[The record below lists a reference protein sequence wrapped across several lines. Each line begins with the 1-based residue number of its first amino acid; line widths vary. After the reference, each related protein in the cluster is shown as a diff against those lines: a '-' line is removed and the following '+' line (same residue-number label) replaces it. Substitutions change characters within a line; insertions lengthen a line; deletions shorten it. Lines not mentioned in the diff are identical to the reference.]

1 MAIKQTTMLVDD
13 LDGGE
18 ADRTVRFGL
27 DGVEYEI
34 DLNESN
40 IEDLASALAPFV
52 TAGRRVS
59 PARRARRAPTAGP
72 SPSRPRKA
80 RPTAPSRSSR
90 TSAAAGTATIREWAT
105 ANGFTVG
112 ERGRIPD
119 TIKQAWAAANA
130 KA

>member
-1 MAIKQTTMLVDD
+1 MAIKQTTTLVDD

-34 DLNESN
+34 DLAESN

-52 TAGRRVS
+52 A
-59 PARRARRAPTAGP
+59 AARRAPTGTRARRVPAAGP
-72 SPSRPRKA
+72 SPTRPRQA
-80 RPTAPSRSSR
+80 RSAPSTRNSR
-90 TSAAAGTATIREWAT
+90 TSTRGGTATIREWAT
-105 ANGFTVG
+105 ANGFNVG

-119 TIKQAWAAANA
+119 AIKQAWAEANGAA
-130 KA
+130 